1 VLLDRDDRSFHDFT
15 GTLNMLT
22 QTLAIFLDAYRE
34 LNARKLFWATLIL
47 SGLVVLLF
55 SLIGINERGLR
66 IGVWDIEMR
75 ELNTLVMSSETF
87 YKSMFVSL
95 GVGFWLS
102 WIAAILAIVS
112 TASIF
117 PDFVSGGA
125 IDLALSKP
133 IGRLRLFLTKYVAG
147 LLFVTLQVS
156 VFSTTSFFLIGIMGG
171 AWEPALFLA
180 IPIVVLFFSYLY
192 SVCVLL
198 GIVTRSTIAALMLT
212 LLFWFA
218 IFLVH
223 SAESTILTFTV
234 LNEKQAEAFS
244 FQSNRIDETLDKLRS
259 NPEADETQ
267 LKSKESEQ
275 SQLKERIQSNEKT
288 LGYLGT
294 AHSISLAVKTVL
306 PKTNE
311 TVGLLSRWLI
321 DLAELPEVEESETPQ
336 DPFSGRP
343 APGLEREIEERI
355 RQRSIAWIVGTSILF
370 EIVTLSMAAWIFVR
384 RDF

>member
-1 VLLDRDDRSFHDFT
+1 
-15 GTLNMLT
+15 MLT

-47 SGLVVLLF
+47 SGLVVVLF

-66 IGVWDIEMR
+66 IGIWNLEMK
-75 ELNTLVMSSETF
+75 ELNTSVMSTEVF
-87 YKSMFVSL
+87 YKSMFLNL

-156 VFSTTSFFLIGIMGG
+156 VFCITSFLLIGWMGG

-180 IPIVVLFFSYLY
+180 IPTVVLFFSYLY
-192 SVCVLL
+192 SFCVLL
-198 GIVTRSTIAALMLT
+198 GVLTRSTIAALMLT
-212 LLFWFA
+212 LLFWFV

-234 LNEKQAEAFS
+234 LNEKQAEALS
-244 FQSNRIDETLDKLRS
+244 FQSNRMDEALGKLRS
-259 NPEADETQ
+259 NPEADAQE
-267 LKSKESEQ
+267 LESKEADL
-275 SQLKERIQSNEKT
+275 SQLKERIASNQKT

-294 AHSISLAVKTVL
+294 AHSISLGVKTIL

-321 DLAELPEVEESETPQ
+321 DLAELPEVEQSETPQ
-336 DPFSGRP
+336 DPFSGGP
-343 APGLEREIEERI
+343 APGLEREIEERL
-355 RQRSIAWIVGTSILF
+355 RNRSLTWIVGTSVLF
-370 EIVTLSMAAWIFVR
+370 ELVMLGLAAWVFVR